1 MCNNML
7 TKKGKKCE
15 MIKNWRPLSML
26 SVLYKLASAA
36 IANRLKPYLDNLIY
50 TNQNGLVPGKFI
62 GECTRLVFDI
72 MNYTKKHNL
81 PRMLVLIDFE
91 KA

>member
-1 MCNNML
+1 
-7 TKKGKKCE
+7 

-36 IANRLKPYLDNLIY
+36 IANRLKPYLDNLINK
-50 TNQNGLVPGKFI
+50 TQNGFVPGRYI

-72 MNYTKKHNL
+72 MNYTEKKTNL
-81 PRMLVLIDFE
+81 LMSKRLLILFHGLLFI
-91 KA
+91 KL